1 MEREP
6 KPFSE
11 EKAESIM
18 ADESMTEE
26 KEMSEERVKD
36 ILKKT
41 KERVLSDAK
50 LIQGGTHYVLDQGS
64 QDFRLEPTE
73 KQVKEIKKESN
84 YTKQE
89 QRYIERVEE
98 MIDNEKIKKG
108 DKIWLIAKYDD
119 AFSNWGRSN
128 KDYVTYDGIK
138 GTQFFYTSGHF
149 DNKRTRIMHVGD
161 IKKITRKD

>member
-1 MEREP
+1 
-6 KPFSE
+6 
-11 EKAESIM
+11 
-18 ADESMTEE
+18 
-26 KEMSEERVKD
+26 MSEERVKD

-84 YTKQE
+84 YLEQE
-89 QRYIERVEE
+89 QKYIERVEK

-108 DKIWLIAKYDD
+108 DQIWLIAKHDG
-119 AFSNWGRSN
+119 FFSN

-149 DNKRTRIMHVGD
+149 DNKKARIMHVGD
-161 IKKITRKD
+161 IKKIEREK

>member
-1 MEREP
+1 MEKEP
-6 KPFSE
+6 EPFSE
-11 EKAESIM
+11 EKAEVVM
-18 ADESMTEE
+18 EDESMAEE

-50 LIQGGTHYVLDQGS
+50 LIQGGAHYVLDQGS

-84 YTKQE
+84 YSEQE
-89 QRYIERVEE
+89 QKYIERVEK

-108 DKIWLIAKYDD
+108 DHIWLIAKYD
-119 AFSNWGRSN
+119 AFSNWDRSN

-149 DNKRTRIMHVGD
+149 DNKRARIMHVGD
-161 IKKITRKD
+161 IKKITRED

>member
-1 MEREP
+1 MEKEP
-6 KPFSE
+6 EPFSE
-11 EKAESIM
+11 EKAEVVM
-18 ADESMTEE
+18 EDESMAEE

-41 KERVLSDAK
+41 KERVLFDAK
-50 LIQGGTHYVLDQGS
+50 LIQGGAHYVLDQGS

-84 YTKQE
+84 YSEQE
-89 QRYIERVEE
+89 QKYIERVEK

-108 DKIWLIAKYDD
+108 DHIWLIAKYD
-119 AFSNWGRSN
+119 AFSNWDRSN

-149 DNKRTRIMHVGD
+149 DNKRARIMHVGD

>member
-1 MEREP
+1 
-6 KPFSE
+6 
-11 EKAESIM
+11 
-18 ADESMTEE
+18 
-26 KEMSEERVKD
+26 MSEERVKD

-84 YTKQE
+84 YSEQE
-89 QRYIERVEE
+89 QKYIERVEK

-108 DKIWLIAKYDD
+108 DQIWLIAKH
-119 AFSNWGRSN
+119 
-128 KDYVTYDGIK
+128 DGFFPIK
-138 GTQFFYTSGHF
+138 
-149 DNKRTRIMHVGD
+149 IMLPMMA
-161 IKKITRKD
+161 